1 MSKKEDITT
10 KPTNTADAY
19 MLDSA
24 ALSRAARGVRG
35 RYQPLKPNAYREPL
49 LNSLED
55 AFHAV
60 MVGDLNQT
68 KMVRFNHRSQNWE
81 LRFGIGKRCVRL
93 ETDDTSATE
102 DLEFYN
108 ITDLLAALQELH
120 KRTKRGD
127 YDDALNRKLKQRQE
141 HALKML
147 SKRKTVGFMC
157 PKAIDRTAA
166 KSSIVSSY
174 EQKEPIHDLEPN
186 RSNSYEM
193 LPAQSEDEAEQEL
206 EENEDPFEP
215 YEKAA

>member
-1 MSKKEDITT
+1 MTNKEYNKT
-10 KPTNTADAY
+10 KPINTADAY

-35 RYQPLKPNAYREPL
+35 RYQPLQPNAYREPL
-49 LNSLED
+49 LKSLED

-108 ITDLLAALQELH
+108 IKDLLAALQELH

-127 YDDALNRKLKQRQE
+127 YDDALNRKLKQRQD

-147 SKRKTVGFMC
+147 SKRKTVGFKLLTS
-157 PKAIDRTAA
+157 PTTSFAHNNVDTNASTEETWNDLKPLGNPDH
-166 KSSIVSSY
+166 SY
-174 EQKEPIHDLEPN
+174 EEEDLE
-186 RSNSYEM
+186 
-193 LPAQSEDEAEQEL
+193 AAE
-206 EENEDPFEP
+206 
-215 YEKAA
+215 